1 MERLIITRNIERSLI
16 TKKIESSRGVKKM
29 EKSKDNR
36 RKFERYDLQFPASI
50 QTTGEER
57 PLKLYTR
64 DISANGAFFCTAYP
78 LEQGIKV
85 AIEIIIENET
95 LKKLTGH
102 ESCIKISGIVIRC
115 EKEGMAVSFDGH
127 EKIMPLRSMMDN

>member
-1 MERLIITRNIERSLI
+1 MELSNE
-16 TKKIESSRGVKKM
+16 
-29 EKSKDNR
+29 NR
-36 RKFERYDLQFPASI
+36 RKFERYDLQFPATI
-50 QTTGEER
+50 QVTGEER

-64 DISANGAFFCTAYP
+64 DISANGAFLCTAYP
-78 LEQGIKV
+78 LKQGLKV
-85 AIEIIIENET
+85 SIEIIIENET

-115 EKEGMAVSFDGH
+115 EQEGMAVTFEGH